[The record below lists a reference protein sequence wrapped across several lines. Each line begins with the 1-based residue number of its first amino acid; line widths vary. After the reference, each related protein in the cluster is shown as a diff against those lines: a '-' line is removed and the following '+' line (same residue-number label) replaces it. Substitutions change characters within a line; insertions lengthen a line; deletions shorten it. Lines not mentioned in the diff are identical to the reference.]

1 MQRTFKESAFWREE
15 DKSMLT
21 CLETTNDPS
30 GVVRDLPKNLVNGA
44 PNPDYELAVVY
55 ITKTYGADAIDKYT
69 QKRKERHVQER
80 LQRDLK
86 DRQRKKSAELEDLFQ
101 QKLKAFEIETIK
113 NSENRQLRTKIRKA
127 SNVIEMNAWVTILMM
142 EEMKKD
148 ESTDI

>member
-15 DKSMLT
+15 DKSILT

-30 GVVRDLPKNLVNGA
+30 GVVRDFPKNLVNGA
-44 PNPDYELAVVY
+44 SNPDYEIAFEY

-86 DRQRKKSAELEDLFQ
+86 DRQRKKSAELEELFQ

-127 SNVIEMNAWVTILMM
+127 SNVIEMNAWVTILMI